1 MAYCAYIGRDMTVAK
16 ARIDM
21 LQQHHV
27 PVTLSE
33 DIHSIEEDAAIVI
46 LDASDLEADRLSSD
60 LQAIVKRGLRVL
72 VIFKLSH
79 GETFRDKRE
88 SLLAQGAHDVMEA
101 NAPISDLFI
110 RTRAVMLGAK
120 PPFVL
125 VVEDNEKTGPWVV
138 EELRSA
144 GIDARCVTTLAEA
157 RECFEANYID
167 ALIVDRQLPDG
178 DGLDFVALLRK
189 NGFRTPA
196 LLFTALDSV
205 SDRIRGLSEA
215 GADDYICKPVHG
227 DELVARVMVLLRPRD
242 IEETLIFGPMELN
255 RKDRIVR
262 WRGERIELRPKE
274 CDMLIYLAE
283 REGLAIPRRMIY
295 ADVWGKVFMD
305 VGSNPV
311 TAARHRLLRDF
322 KSFVNER
329 DESCPDFLI
338 TELDAYCFSA
348 EALLQ
353 LPQPE
358 PARQ

>member
-1 MAYCAYIGRDMTVAK
+1 
-16 ARIDM
+16 M
-21 LQQHHV
+21 LHQHHV
-27 PVTLSE
+27 QVTYA
-33 DIHSIEEDAAIVI
+33 DSIASIAGDVSVAI
-46 LDASDLEADRLSSD
+46 LDGAQLDADRLASD
-60 LQAIVKRGLRVL
+60 LQALVKRELSVL
-72 VIFKLSH
+72 VVFKLKH
-79 GETFRDKRE
+79 GETFRERRE
-88 SLLAQGAHDVMEA
+88 TLLAEGAEDVMEA
-101 NAPISDLFI
+101 NAPMSDLCT
-110 RTRAVMLGAK
+110 RTRALILGARS
-120 PPFVL
+120 PFVL
-125 VVEDNEKTGPWVV
+125 VVEDNEKTGPWVT
-138 EELRSA
+138 EELRNA
-144 GIDARCVTTLAEA
+144 GIDSRCVTTLEDA
-157 RECFEANYID
+157 RYCFESMYID

-178 DGLDFVALLRK
+178 DGLDFVALMRR

-205 SDRIRGLSEA
+205 SERIRGLSEA

-227 DELVARVMVLLRPRD
+227 DELVARVKVLLRPRD

-262 WRGERIELRPKE
+262 WRGNRLGLRPKE

-322 KSFVNER
+322 KAFVGTSE
-329 DESCPDFLI
+329 EVFPEFLI
-338 TELDAYCFSA
+338 TESDAYCFSA
-348 EALLQ
+348 EPLLQ

-358 PARQ
+358 KTKK